1 MAKITTAAIV
11 VVSVV
16 LSSAAGAF
24 DLQGH
29 RGARG
34 LAPENTLPAFATALS
49 IAVTTLE
56 LDLAMSSDGILVVS
70 HDSRLNPDHTRGPD
84 GTFLAGEGPAIRS
97 LTLAQLQRYDVGRL
111 KPGTAYAA
119 AFPEQRGM
127 DGVRIPTLMEV
138 FDLVRQ
144 AKADHVRFNIETK
157 LTPTSGAD
165 TPDPETFAAAV
176 ARAVRE
182 ADLAARVSIQSFDWR
197 TLAILRRIAPEIER
211 VCLSI
216 DEGSGDT
223 LQRGQPGASPWTAGL
238 DIDDFGGSAPR
249 LVAAA
254 GCSVWSPNQRNVTAA
269 SLAEAQALG
278 VKVIPWTANERPD
291 MERLIQMGVAGI
303 ITDYP
308 DRLRAVMA
316 ERDIPLPPAV
326 PMRWKRRSHPACC
339 GLIARLTVR
348 KLCVAGRT

>member
-1 MAKITTAAIV
+1 MEKIIAAAIV
-11 VVSVV
+11 IVSVV
-16 LSSAAGAF
+16 LCSAAGAF

-49 IAVTTLE
+49 IGVTTLE
-56 LDLAMSSDGILVVS
+56 LDLAMTSDGVLVVS
-70 HDSRLNPDHTRGPD
+70 HDSRLNPDHTRGAD
-84 GTFLAGEGPAIRS
+84 GTFLAAEGPAIRS

-138 FDLVRQ
+138 FDLARQ

-182 ADLAARVSIQSFDWR
+182 AELAARVSVQSFDWR
-197 TLAILRRIAPEIER
+197 TLAIMRRIAPEIER

-216 DEGSGDT
+216 DGGSGDT
-223 LQRGQPGASPWTAGL
+223 LKRGQPGASPWTAGL

-254 GCSVWSPNQRNVTAA
+254 GCSVWSPNQRSVTAA

-278 VKVIPWTANERPD
+278 LKVIPWTVNERPD

-316 ERDIPLPPAV
+316 EREIPLPPAA
-326 PMRWKRRSHPACC
+326 PMR
-339 GLIARLTVR
+339 
-348 KLCVAGRT
+348 